1 MHGVAREAFI
11 MNPNPSE
18 RQAARWLAG
27 ATIALFL
34 AIFAMHT
41 VAQ

>member
-1 MHGVAREAFI
+1 MHGVASEAT

-27 ATIALFL
+27 ATITLFL
-34 AIFAMHT
+34 AIFAMHA